1 MSPKVLTYD
10 ERGEIYN
17 FNFDLILSPKNGVA
31 PNGDETQAAKCLE
44 DGADEGLKGKKN
56 LVTQI
61 YDEQTKF
68 NSVKVR
74 MGHVDCSGV

>member
-17 FNFDLILSPKNGVA
+17 FNLDLILCPKNGVA

-56 LVTQI
+56 FGYPNL
-61 YDEQTKF
+61 
-68 NSVKVR
+68 R
-74 MGHVDCSGV
+74 